1 MQASDETILE
11 TIARDPPEGIRMV
24 IEVHGPAL
32 LGRVRNRARTCK
44 FGDAHV
50 DDIFQEAIL
59 SLIDPDTRQ
68 GIRAA
73 GGGILPWL
81 TRRCYWRLQDEHRRY
96 ARSLTHQDR
105 VSVRDG
111 EPSEGALAVE
121 RLLPEMSERDQRIL
135 RQHYGE
141 DMTYVQIADAERI
154 SKAAAKKAIHD
165 AKARLRER
173 LVDAGYGPTEAENG
187 RLD

>member
-1 MQASDETILE
+1 MQAADEAILE

-24 IEVHGPAL
+24 MEAHGPVLMGRLHKRAL
-32 LGRVRNRARTCK
+32 AFK
-44 FGDAHV
+44 FGDAYV
-50 DDIFQEAIL
+50 DDIFQKAIL
-59 SLIDPDTRQ
+59 ALIDPKTRQ
-68 GIRAA
+68 AIRAA

-96 ARSLTHQDR
+96 ARSLSHQDR
-105 VSVRDG
+105 VSARDG

-141 DMTYVQIADAERI
+141 DMTYAEVADAEAI
-154 SKAAAKKAIHD
+154 SKAAAKKAIRD
-165 AKARLRER
+165 AKA
-173 LVDAGYGPTEAENG
+173 
-187 RLD
+187 